1 MTSSLYVEVPGEPP
15 FEVRLERDVMVV
27 GRQDTDLAL
36 RDMNVSRRHFRVE
49 RAPTKTGF
57 VLRDERSRN
66 GTFVNGVSVL
76 DKVLVEGDR
85 IQVGGSTL
93 TFRVAA
99 SASAVPLELAPR
111 PLATPRSDGAP
122 APGSS
127 PELPVG
133 RPSGALGRAP
143 VTSAL
148 PPGARH
154 GRRGEGVASA
164 PLPETALWSNPPA
177 SHDLTIAPGYM
188 LAPAVEGG
196 PVPLPRPRPPTPA
209 DVTPYPPLQ
218 PPRPEGDP
226 GTKPHLRPSRAQVP
240 TPTVLPPPGERW
252 RLLADVACAINGEHD
267 IDRLLE
273 RILDAVLTLVP
284 AKSGFLVLREEGELV
299 VKANRNAPDVRLD
312 ASAEGASRISLQVCN
327 EAIAQRR
334 PVLTQDAVSDE
345 KLGQF
350 QTVMSLRLKSIL
362 CVPFSSNDVALGVVY
377 LDEPQV
383 DPFAEEGEV
392 VELVG
397 AFGDLAG
404 IALQNARH
412 LRETA
417 ARERLEEELRIA
429 SRIQRNLLPRPVTE
443 LRGLELAGRTMPA
456 RVVGGDLYD
465 FFRRPPPESEVV
477 ISIGDVSGKGI
488 GAGLVM
494 VQVRSLLR
502 AYAESYRP
510 TDELLVHV
518 NRALAG
524 DLEPGQFVSFLLMRY
539 EEESGHL
546 SFTGAG
552 HEHLI
557 LYRPGTR
564 QLEFMR
570 AGGVVL
576 GLMPDVTGRL
586 VERHMTLQPGDV
598 ICLYTDGATE
608 ATSPSGEE
616 FGLERVAQA
625 LQAGPLDPESIVARV
640 IDQVVAFTGRGRE
653 LADDLTVVALRR
665 V

>member
-49 RAPTKTGF
+49 RAPAVSGF

-76 DKVLVEGDR
+76 DKMLVEGDR

-93 TFRVAA
+93 TFRLVA
-99 SASAVPLELAPR
+99 SPSSIPLELAPR
-111 PLATPRSDGAP
+111 PLATPRAGSDP
-122 APGSS
+122 ALSGSS
-127 PELPVG
+127 ADVPVS
-133 RPSGALGRAP
+133 RPSGMVGRAP
-143 VTSAL
+143 ATVSL
-148 PPGARH
+148 PPGAR
-154 GRRGEGVASA
+154 RRELISPST
-164 PLPETALWSNPPA
+164 PLPEGPWSNPPV

-188 LAPAVEGG
+188 LAPAVAGG
-196 PVPLPRPRPPTPA
+196 PVPLPRPAPPAAGEVTPRPP
-209 DVTPYPPLQ
+209 L
-218 PPRPEGDP
+218 PEGDP
-226 GTKPHLRPSRAQVP
+226 GTKSHQRPSRAQVP
-240 TPTVLPPPGERW
+240 VPAVLPPPGERW

-284 AKSGFLVLREEGELV
+284 AKSGFLVLREGGELV

-312 ASAEGASRISLQVCN
+312 ATSDGAGDAASRYSQQVCN

-334 PVLTQDAVSDE
+334 PVLTQDAISDE

-429 SRIQRNLLPRPVTE
+429 SRIQRNLLPKAVTE

-456 RVVGGDLYD
+456 REVGGDLYD

-539 EEESGHL
+539 EEESGHV

-557 LYRPGTR
+557 LFRPGTG
-564 QLEFMR
+564 QLELMR

-608 ATSPSGEE
+608 AHSPTGEE
-616 FGLERVAQA
+616 FGLERVAAA
-625 LQAGPLDPESIVARV
+625 LQAGPLDPESIVKRV
-640 IDQVVAFTGRGRE
+640 IDQVVAFTGEGRE